1 MALCHD
7 DFHRTHFLK
16 HIVERAV
23 ECTVSGSCLIFQDEV
38 IKSKMVELG
47 LSKSDAADDG
57 QQDGLDAT
65 GAKAK
70 QDKKGTKDEKKAKK
84 DKKKTTDVTRKKGK
98 GKKTTDVTQKK
109 VKKKATSGKK
119 KPKVASG
126 DEESTDDDESA
137 SDSSHDDASSG
148 EIQAA

>member
-84 DKKKTTDVTRKKGK
+84 DKKTPAVTPKKGK